1 MAKSKKLNRETVP
14 RAQLGSD
21 TKVNAQLE
29 SWTRTASQEQLRL
42 VRRKTQLW
50 GRTGHVT
57 EKCWTRADRTGRT
70 PGWGWAFTT
79 KGQREKLKDV
89 HFQ

>member
-29 SWTRTASQEQLRL
+29 SWTCIASQEQLRL
-42 VRRKTQLW
+42 VRRKIQLW
-50 GRTGHVT
+50 GPDWPRH
-57 EKCWTRADRTGRT
+57 
-70 PGWGWAFTT
+70 
-79 KGQREKLKDV
+79 REVLD
-89 HFQ
+89 QG